1 MNSLLYALIGL
12 IAGGGIVA
20 IAFAI
25 APRGKKDDSE
35 LLQRFEL
42 LERAQERG
50 ERLIREEMA
59 RSREEN
65 ANAAKT
71 QRGELTASL
80 ESVRGIV
87 DQRLKQLQEDNTGQ
101 LERMRATV
109 DEKLQG
115 TLEKRLGE
123 SFKLVSERLEQVHS
137 GLGEMRS
144 LATGRPVA
152 AMPV

>member
-1 MNSLLYALIGL
+1 VNPLLYALIGL
-12 IAGGGIVA
+12 IAGAGIAALVFALVRRGGN
-20 IAFAI
+20 
-25 APRGKKDDSE
+25 DDSE
-35 LLQRFEL
+35 LVKRFEL

-71 QRGELTASL
+71 QRGELTTSL

-87 DQRLKQLQEDNTGQ
+87 DLRLKQLQEDNTGQ

-115 TLEKRLGE
+115 TLENA
-123 SFKLVSERLEQVHS
+123 SANHS
-137 GLGEMRS
+137 NW
-144 LATGRPVA
+144 
-152 AMPV
+152 